1 MSTDRSDLSELL
13 GLLYEGLAS
22 PEHWP
27 DFLNEVARRLLC
39 DKAAIIFYDWEKQE
53 ADIGFSVGLSEEG
66 RREYNA
72 RYGGKS
78 PILSAV
84 RKALQKHGTWHGLA
98 RGVVDEAE
106 YRRSEFYKNWARK
119 YDVFHV
125 VMGMWSQGPG
135 AATSL
140 SVGRPEGA
148 GPLGQDAVDLMGI
161 LTPHLRRAFHIHSRL
176 EALRFS
182 SQAAHKTLE
191 NFGTAVIA
199 VASDGSVV
207 SLNGRAEALLER
219 NDGLTLRQG
228 KLTATDPAQAAE
240 WERLVRSAAATGAG
254 RGFSLCGAMLLKRRR
269 ASQPLP
275 VMVMPFHS
283 THLLTEERPCALVFM
298 NDPAERP
305 PSRAAFLSAL
315 YGLTPA
321 ECRLADLM
329 LAETDLRTVAE
340 RLHLTTNTARFMVK
354 SIFRKTETHR
364 QSQLVRLLM
373 SLPGEAHRER

>member
-13 GLLYEGLAS
+13 GLLYEGLAF
-22 PEHWP
+22 PERWP
-27 DFLNEVARRLLC
+27 DFLNGVARRLQC
-39 DKAAIIFYDWEKQE
+39 DKAAIIFYDWEKQK

-66 RREYNA
+66 RREYNG

-98 RGVVDEAE
+98 REVMDEAE

-119 YDVFHV
+119 HDLFHV
-125 VMGMWSQGPG
+125 VMAMWSQGPG

-140 SVGRPEGA
+140 SVGRPERA

-176 EALRFS
+176 EALRLS
-182 SQAAHKTLE
+182 SQAAHAALE

-199 VASDGSVV
+199 VAADGSVV
-207 SLNGRAEALLER
+207 SLSGRAEALVER
-219 NDGLTLRQG
+219 NDGVTLRRG
-228 KLTATDPAQAAE
+228 KLTAADPTQAAE
-240 WERLVRSAAATGAG
+240 WERLLRSAAATGTG
-254 RGFSLCGAMLLKRRR
+254 QGIGFGGAMLLKRRR
-269 ASQPLP
+269 VSQPLP
-275 VMVMPFHS
+275 VTVMPFHS
-283 THLLTEERPCALVFM
+283 SHVLTAEHPCALVFM

-305 PSRAAFLSAL
+305 PSRAALLSAL
-315 YGLTPA
+315 YGLSPA
-321 ECRLADLM
+321 ECRFADL
-329 LAETDLRTVAE
+329 LVAETDLSRVAE
-340 RLHLTTNTARFMVK
+340 LMRVTVNTARFMVK
-354 SIFRKTETHR
+354 SIFRKTQTNR

-373 SLPGEAHRER
+373 SLPAQIPSRK